1 MFKNINKRLKEID
14 LNIKKSENIN
24 NENILLK
31 RYLNLDKLNRELV
44 EMFIKKICVY
54 DENTIKITY
63 NFKQN

>member
-1 MFKNINKRLKEID
+1 MNGLNT
-14 LNIKKSENIN
+14 NIKKSENIN

-54 DENTIKITY
+54 DENTIKIT
-63 NFKQN
+63 